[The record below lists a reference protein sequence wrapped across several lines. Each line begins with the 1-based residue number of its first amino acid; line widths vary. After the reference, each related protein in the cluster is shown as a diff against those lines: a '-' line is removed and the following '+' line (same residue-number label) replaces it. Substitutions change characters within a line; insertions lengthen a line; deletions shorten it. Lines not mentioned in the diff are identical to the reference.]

1 MLAAC
6 GIQNLLEHNPGGGGG
21 NLGGHLGVVEEV
33 KCVV

>member
-1 MLAAC
+1 MIVAS
-6 GIQNLLEHNPGGGGG
+6 GIRNLLEHNPRGGGG